1 MTISSALCRLC
12 DGILCL
18 AWAPRCAACDRL
30 IDGPTQGVV
39 CGACWYQVQR
49 ITPPLCEQCG
59 LPVARLEGDGVM
71 SALCRPT
78 SAVTRRR
85 AAGFYDGSLRA
96 IIHAFKYQRRRS
108 LARPL
113 ARLMLAAGHELL
125 ADAHCVVPVSLHPRR
140 QWRRGFNQAAIL
152 AHHLDLP
159 VVDLLRRTR
168 PTPPQTSLSAAQR
181 HRNVKNAFAP
191 RRVSSRRRRT
201 QASTINDGIV
211 VLVDDVS
218 TTGATLEACGQVLKE
233 MGAREVRG
241 ITAAAAT
248 RESLPHRPRQHQPD
262 AHRPPAPSLA
272 APPAADNFL

>member
-1 MTISSALCRLC
+1 MTISSTLGRLC

-30 IDGPTQGVV
+30 IDGPTRGVV
-39 CGACWYQVQR
+39 CADCWYQVQR

-59 LPVARLEGDGVM
+59 LPAARLEGDGVM
-71 SALCRPT
+71 CALCRPA

-113 ARLMLAAGHELL
+113 ARLMLAAGSELL
-125 ADAHCVVPVSLHPRR
+125 ADAHCVVPVPLHPRR
-140 QWRRGFNQAAIL
+140 QWSRGFNQAAIL

-159 VVDLLRRTR
+159 IVDLLRRTR

-181 HRNVKNAFAP
+181 RRNVKDAFAP
-191 RRVSSRRRRT
+191 RHVSSRSWRT
-201 QASTINDGIV
+201 HANTIDDEIV

-218 TTGATLEACGQVLKE
+218 TTGATLEACGQVIKE

-241 ITAAAAT
+241 VTAAAAT
-248 RESLPHRPRQHQPD
+248 RESLPHRPRPHQRD

-272 APPAADNFL
+272 APPAEDSFL

>member
-1 MTISSALCRLC
+1 VTISSALCRLC

-18 AWAPRCAACDRL
+18 AWAPRCAACDSL
-30 IDGPTQGVV
+30 IDRPTRGVV
-39 CGACWYQVQR
+39 CDECWHQVQR
-49 ITPPLCEQCG
+49 ITPPLCERCG
-59 LPVARLEGDGVM
+59 LPVARPVGSGV
-71 SALCRPT
+71 SHALCRPA

-113 ARLMLAAGHELL
+113 ARLMLTAGGELL
-125 ADAHCVVPVSLHPRR
+125 SDAHFIVPVPLHPRR
-140 QWRRGFNQAAIL
+140 QRSRGFNQAAVL

-159 VVDLLRRTR
+159 IVDLIRRTR
-168 PTPPQTSLSAAQR
+168 QTPPQTSLSAVQR
-181 HRNVKNAFAP
+181 HRNVKDAFAP
-191 RRVSSRRRRT
+191 RHVSSRGRRT
-201 QASTINDGIV
+201 HARTIQDGIV

-248 RESLPHRPRQHQPD
+248 RESLPHRPRRHQRD
-262 AHRPPAPSLA
+262 AHRPPVPSPA
-272 APPAADNFL
+272 APPTADSFL